1 MWSTKVRLDRL
12 PQWARE
18 ELKKAASPPVDRD
31 PNARVKAIDRLVDHL
46 RTLYPHLFIPDEHDH
61 DNQ

>member
-1 MWSTKVRLDRL
+1 MIKADKL

-18 ELKKAASPPVDRD
+18 ELKKAASLPVDRD

-46 RTLYPHLFIPDEHDH
+46 RTLYPELFHPERRHEQED
-61 DNQ
+61 